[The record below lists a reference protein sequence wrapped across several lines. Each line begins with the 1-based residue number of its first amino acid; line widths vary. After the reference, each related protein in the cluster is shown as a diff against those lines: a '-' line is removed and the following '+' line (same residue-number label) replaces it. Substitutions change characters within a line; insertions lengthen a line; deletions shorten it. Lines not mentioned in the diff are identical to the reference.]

1 MHLIK
6 KCGLSM
12 ILALC
17 LLFTG
22 CNSITQIDPSEEPI
36 TQSDLSEE
44 QITQSDLSEEQKIQK
59 IKKGMT
65 IQEVREI
72 LGPSQHNDCLSVL
85 HAMMPGWQINEDC
98 VLRIKFAI
106 KECPTPEAYQKKLDE
121 ARAQEDFSM
130 EDWMSSL
137 KFEAVYAVII
147 HGTGKSMKEEVLFE

>member
-44 QITQSDLSEEQKIQK
+44 QKIQK
-59 IKKGMT
+59 IEKGMT
-65 IQEVREI
+65 RREVQDI
-72 LGPSQHNDCLSVL
+72 LGKRSFDCMSGANYPLSF
-85 HAMMPGWQINEDC
+85 GWQIHEKC
-98 VLRIKFAI
+98 VVKITFKIDGCDDVSEFYEKI
-106 KECPTPEAYQKKLDE
+106 DE
-121 ARAQEDFSM
+121 FRAQSDFSVP
-130 EDWMSSL
+130 DWFLDNFKAS
-137 KFEAVYAVII
+137 YAVVVR
-147 HGTGKSMKEEVLFE
+147 GTGDSEKTEVLFE